1 MVKPSRAGCHE
12 ELSDGPRTRYS
23 KRPVPTVLAT
33 SGLWR
38 QDLWGMPETP
48 AENVKVVAR
57 QILKTW
63 WFWVGLAVIVWAGLL
78 GVEKLARIQTGRFQA
93 ELSRTAS
100 NELARNIVTISNNIR
115 AEVMQS
121 VSNQLARE
129 LTDGRTD
136 ISNQIAA
143 ALQQPR
149 IQTTIQSAVA
159 QQASQMMLRSIS
171 PAVSNFQARLDRER
185 AIAEAM
191 VDSLTNVRPTNQAPL
206 PAKEAAKPKPAATPT
221 TPAGIAYDSESVT
234 KVGSTYMVVVRFRKT
249 GTDPLG
255 VLQFAVGV
263 YNQLAARIVGIDAGD
278 AAIGVEKTIDTTG
291 LEAALN
297 FTCPDGAAPV
307 VQVRLSGPTVLQ
319 FVCAALPEPVTV
331 RAMTLH

>member
-1 MVKPSRAGCHE
+1 MAE
-12 ELSDGPRTRYS
+12 I
-23 KRPVPTVLAT
+23 
-33 SGLWR
+33 
-38 QDLWGMPETP
+38 P
-48 AENVKVVAR
+48 AQNVKVVAG

-78 GVEKLARIQTGRFQA
+78 GVEKLARIQTQRFQA

-100 NELARNIVTISNNIR
+100 NELARSIITISNNIR

-129 LTDGRTD
+129 LSNGTLS

-143 ALQQPR
+143 ALQQPQ
-149 IQTTIQSAVA
+149 IQSAINSAVA
-159 QQASQMMLRSIS
+159 QQASQMMLRSVS
-171 PAVSNFQARLDRER
+171 PAISNFQARLDRER
-185 AIAEAM
+185 SIAEAM
-191 VDSLTNVRPTNQAPL
+191 VDSLTNIRPPTQAPP
-206 PAKEAAKPKPAATPT
+206 PAKEAAKPKPAPT
-221 TPAGIAYDSESVT
+221 SSTPAGIVYDSQSVT
-234 KVGSTYMVVVRFRKT
+234 KDGSTYLVAVRFRKT

-291 LEAALN
+291 LEASLN
-297 FTCPDGAAPV
+297 FACPDGVAPV
-307 VQVRLSGPTVLQ
+307 VQVRLSGPTVVQ
-319 FVCAALPEPVTV
+319 FVSAALPEPVTV
-331 RAMTLH
+331 NTLTSIPRPSSP

>member
-1 MVKPSRAGCHE
+1 
-12 ELSDGPRTRYS
+12 
-23 KRPVPTVLAT
+23 
-33 SGLWR
+33 
-38 QDLWGMPETP
+38 MPEMP

-63 WFWVGLAVIVWAGLL
+63 WFWVGLAAIVWGGLL
-78 GVEKLARIQTGRFQA
+78 GVEKLARIQTQRFQA

-100 NELARNIVTISNNIR
+100 NELARNIVTISNTIR
-115 AEVMQS
+115 TEVMQS
-121 VSNQLARE
+121 ISNQLARE
-129 LTDGRTD
+129 LTNGRTD

-149 IQTTIQSAVA
+149 IQTAIQSAVA
-159 QQASQMMLRSIS
+159 QQASQMMLRSVS
-171 PAVSNFQARLDRER
+171 PAVSNFQARLAREQ

-191 VDSLTNVRPTNQAPL
+191 VDSLTNVRPQSPP
-206 PAKEAAKPKPAATPT
+206 PAKEAAKPKPAATPG
-221 TPAGIAYDSESVT
+221 TPTGIVYDSDTVT
-234 KVGSTYMVVVRFRKT
+234 KDGSTYMVVVRFRKT

-278 AAIGVEKTIDTTG
+278 AAIGVEKTIDSTG
-291 LEAALN
+291 LEAGLN
-297 FTCPDGAAPV
+297 FTCPDGATPM

-319 FVCAALPEPVTV
+319 FVCSALPQPVTV
-331 RAMTLH
+331 RAMTVN